1 MKKKIVFITGTRAD
15 FGKIKKVIDELINH
29 KFNIKIFITGMHLDM
44 KYGFTFNEIK
54 KKFSKKYLYKFKNYS
69 KNETQDVILAKTIQ
83 GFSIYLKKIK
93 PDLVVVHGDRV
104 EALAGAISA
113 SLNNILTLHIE
124 GGELS
129 GTIDEHLRHSISK
142 LSHLHVVSNL
152 QAKKRLVYKL
162 GESSRNIFVC
172 GSPDIDIMRLNNL
185 PNINL
190 VKKRYNIN
198 FSNYSI
204 LIFHPV
210 TTEIKKM
217 KIFVKKLISGCIRS
231 KKKFVIIYPNND
243 PGNLQIIKFYKKKL
257 LDKSFSDKFKLIKS
271 MRFEYF
277 LSLLKNSNMVIGN
290 SSVGIRE
297 APFYGIPTINIGS
310 RQFNRVKKV
319 KSIHNIDF
327 DIKKISS
334 KIKLLS
340 GVRYNKNFIF
350 GKGDSSKK
358 ILKIIK
364 SNKIWKTSIQK
375 KFNDD

>member
-15 FGKIKKVIDELINH
+15 FGKIKNVIEELIRN
-29 KFNIKIFITGMHLDM
+29 KIDVRIFITGMHLDI
-44 KYGFTFNEIK
+44 KYGYTFNEIK
-54 KKFSKKYLYKFKNYS
+54 KKFPKKILYKFKNYK
-69 KNETQDVILAKTIQ
+69 KNETQDLILSKTIQ

-104 EALAGAISA
+104 EALAGAISS

-142 LSHLHVVSNL
+142 LSHLHIVSNV

-162 GESSRNIFVC
+162 GEKPSNIFVC
-172 GSPDIDIMRLNNL
+172 GSPDIDSMRSDNL
-185 PNINL
+185 PEINL

-198 FSNYSI
+198 FINYSI

-210 TTEIKKM
+210 TTEIGKTGYFIKN
-217 KIFVKKLISGCIRS
+217 LISGCEKS
-231 KKKFVIIYPNND
+231 KKNFVIIYPNND
-243 PGNLQIIKFYKKKL
+243 PGNSEIIKLYKKKS
-257 LDKSFSDKFKLIKS
+257 KIKNFSKNFKLIKS

-277 LSLLKNSNMVIGN
+277 LSLLKNSKMIIGN

-297 APFYGIPTINIGS
+297 APFYGVPTINIGS

-319 KSIHNIDF
+319 KSIHNINF
-327 DIKKISS
+327 DVKKISS
-334 KIKLLS
+334 KIKSLD
-340 GVRYNKNFIF
+340 GKKYKKNFIF

-364 SNKIWKTSIQK
+364 SHKIWQTPIQK
-375 KFNDD
+375 KFNDE

>member
-69 KNETQDVILAKTIQ
+69 KNETQDLILAKTIQ

-142 LSHLHVVSNL
+142 LSHLHIVSNL

-185 PNINL
+185 QNINL

-210 TTEIKKM
+210 TTEIKKT
-217 KIFVKKLISGCIRS
+217 KVFVKKLISGCIRS

-257 LDKSFSDKFKLIKS
+257 CKIN
-271 MRFEYF
+271 
-277 LSLLKNSNMVIGN
+277 LSIDYLVE
-290 SSVGIRE
+290 RE
-297 APFYGIPTINIGS
+297 VE
-310 RQFNRVKKV
+310 VKKGL
-319 KSIHNIDF
+319 I
-327 DIKKISS
+327 
-334 KIKLLS
+334 
-340 GVRYNKNFIF
+340 
-350 GKGDSSKK
+350 
-358 ILKIIK
+358 
-364 SNKIWKTSIQK
+364 
-375 KFNDD
+375 

>member
-15 FGKIKKVIDELINH
+15 FGKIKNVINELINNN
-29 KFNIKIFITGMHLDM
+29 FDVKIFITGMHLDI

-54 KKFSKKYLYKFKNYS
+54 KKFPRKYLYKFKNYN
-69 KNETQDVILAKTIQ
+69 KNETQDLILAKTIQ
-83 GFSIYLKKIK
+83 GFSTYLKKIK

-104 EALAGAISA
+104 EALAGAISS

-142 LSHLHVVSNL
+142 LSHLHVVSNV
-152 QAKKRLVYKL
+152 QAKKRLIYKL
-162 GESSRNIFVC
+162 GEKASNIFVC
-172 GSPDIDIMRLNNL
+172 GSPDIDIMRKDNL
-185 PNINL
+185 PQISL
-190 VKKRYNIN
+190 VKKRYNIS
-198 FSNYSI
+198 FSDYSI

-210 TTEIKKM
+210 TTEINKTG
-217 KIFVKKLISGCIRS
+217 IFIKKLISGCIKS

-243 PGNLQIIKFYKKKL
+243 PGNLEILKFYKKKFL
-257 LDKSFSDKFKLIKS
+257 EKNFSKNFKLIKS

-277 LSLLKNSNMVIGN
+277 LSLLKNSKIVIGN

-297 APFYGIPTINIGS
+297 APFYGVPTINIGS

-319 KSIHNIDF
+319 KSIYNLDF
-327 DIKKISS
+327 DVKKLSS
-334 KIKLLS
+334 KIKSLE
-340 GVRYNKNFIF
+340 GKKYKKNFIF
-350 GKGDSSKK
+350 GRGDSSKK

-364 SNKIWKTSIQK
+364 SNKIWRTSLQK
-375 KFNDD
+375 IFNDE

>member
-1 MKKKIVFITGTRAD
+1 LKKKIVFITGTRAD
-15 FGKIKKVIDELINH
+15 FGKIKNVIDELINH
-29 KFNIKIFITGMHLDM
+29 KFDVKVFVTGMHLDI

-54 KKFSKKYLYKFKNYS
+54 KKFPYKYLHKFKNYN
-69 KNETQDVILAKTIQ
+69 KNETQDIVLAKTIQ
-83 GFSIYLKKIK
+83 GFSNYLRKIK

-104 EALAGAISA
+104 EALAGAISS

-142 LSHLHVVSNL
+142 LSHLHAVSNML
-152 QAKKRLVYKL
+152 AKKRLIHKL
-162 GESSRNIFVC
+162 GESSSSIFVC

-198 FSNYSI
+198 FLNYSI

-210 TTEIKKM
+210 TTEIN
-217 KIFVKKLISGCIRS
+217 KIKTSTKKLITACMKS

-243 PGNLQIIKFYKKKL
+243 PGNLKIIDFYKKKL
-257 LDKSFSDKFKLIKS
+257 LDKSFSQNFKLIKS

-277 LSLLKNSNMVIGN
+277 LSLLKNCDLIIGN
-290 SSVGIRE
+290 SSAGIRE
-297 APFYGIPTINIGS
+297 APFYGIPTINLGT
-310 RQFNRVKKV
+310 RQLNRVKKV

-327 DIKKISS
+327 NVKKISS
-334 KIKLLS
+334 KIKLLC
-340 GVRYNKNFIF
+340 GLRYSKNYIF

-364 SNKIWKTSIQK
+364 SNKLWKTSIQK
-375 KFNDD
+375 KFNDE